1 MPATL
6 QGQRCTWTVALLCHP
21 KQLYITVMDNI
32 SQDMSGEQQF
42 SSATASGMQQKQ
54 SAQQRALEKHVVDP
68 KKRAILKH
76 LVKKNTKCHHLQ
88 IYTQANVICRR
99 ISYSYEEG
107 KISDKQAMN
116 LMFEAHEE
124 MSHKGLPKEVV
135 AIEMHKRL
143 DKLERNDKTSF
154 AVIMANT
161 NSSVHVR
168 EPSNRRTHPGDGD
181 TNDEKSLDKYSEAYW
196 AEII

>member
-1 MPATL
+1 
-6 QGQRCTWTVALLCHP
+6 
-21 KQLYITVMDNI
+21 
-32 SQDMSGEQQF
+32 MSEEQQF
-42 SSATASGMQQKQ
+42 SPAAALQTEQNEEKLRGGDKEPIDVIQQKHVEM
-54 SAQQRALEKHVVDP
+54 RAIDP
-68 KKRAILKH
+68 KKRALLKN
-76 LVKKNTKCHHLQ
+76 LVKKNTVCHHLQ

-107 KISDKQAMN
+107 RISEKQAME
-116 LMFEAHEE
+116 LMFEAHEQ
-124 MSHKGLPKEVV
+124 MTHRGLPKDVV

-161 NSSVHVR
+161 NSSVHAR
-168 EPSNRRTHPGDGD
+168 AIDNRPSSKDKDSG
-181 TNDEKSLDKYSEAYW
+181 NDSSEDKYSESYW

>member
-1 MPATL
+1 MSDKQQSSSSSSTL
-6 QGQRCTWTVALLCHP
+6 RTEEKESTQ
-21 KQLYITVMDNI
+21 
-32 SQDMSGEQQF
+32 
-42 SSATASGMQQKQ
+42 QQKYL
-54 SAQQRALEKHVVDP
+54 ARRPIDP

-76 LVKKNTKCHHLQ
+76 LVKKNTRCHHSQ

-107 KISDKQAMN
+107 KISEKQAME
-116 LMFEAHEE
+116 LMFEAHEK
-124 MSHKGLPKEVV
+124 MSHRRLPKEVV

-143 DKLERNDKTSF
+143 DKLEGNDKTSF
-154 AVIMANT
+154 AIIMANT

-168 EPSNRRTHPGDGD
+168 GTDTNPEVGDGS
-181 TNDEKSLDKYSEAYW
+181 NESSLDKYSESYW

>member
-1 MPATL
+1 
-6 QGQRCTWTVALLCHP
+6 
-21 KQLYITVMDNI
+21 
-32 SQDMSGEQQF
+32 MSEEQQF
-42 SSATASGMQQKQ
+42 SSATLSGTQQKQ
-54 SAQQRALEKHVVDP
+54 SAQQRALQKHPIDP
-68 KKRAILKH
+68 KKRAILKQ
-76 LVKKNTKCHHLQ
+76 LIKKNTRCHHLQ

-107 KISDKQAMN
+107 KISDGQAMD
-116 LMFEAHEE
+116 LMFEAHQE
-124 MSHKGLPKEVV
+124 MSHRGLPKEVV

-168 EPSNRRTHPGDGD
+168 EPSNRRPHPGDGD
-181 TNDEKSLDKYSEAYW
+181 TNDEKSFDKYSEAYW